1 MFNFDNL
8 DFTYVPY
15 PIGVA
20 KPILDEAFYKQL
32 VASFPP
38 LELFEYMPTVGHK
51 YALSETRN
59 AKQYWNHLNENAVWK
74 EFMAYIEGMF
84 VKDVFRMLDD
94 NNLNLGLVTQERSL
108 PKRLKRWVK
117 KDLKRGRLPER
128 DILFK
133 PRFEFSAIPAMG
145 GNIKPHT
152 DVEQKIVSM
161 VVSILEDGEWDPAC
175 GGATDM
181 VFPKDPTKSFNM
193 IGDWGLDFD
202 EVDVLHKYEFR
213 PNQAVFFIKTF
224 NSWHAVQPMTGTDP
238 NTFRRTLTIN
248 IELVD

>member
-1 MFNFDNL
+1 MFKFENL

-20 KPILDEAFYKQL
+20 KPILDPDLYGQL
-32 VASFPP
+32 VSGFPP
-38 LELFEYMPTVGHK
+38 LDLFEYMPTVGHK

-59 AKQYWNHLNENAVWK
+59 ADQYWKFINGNPVWRR
-74 EFMAYIEGMF
+74 FMDYIEGGF
-84 VKDVFRMLDD
+84 TKDVFRMLLD
-94 NNLNLGLVTQERSL
+94 NNINLGMVTQERSL
-108 PKRLKRWVK
+108 SKRLKRWIK

-133 PRFEFSAIPAMG
+133 PRFEFSAIPAAG

-152 DVEQKIVSM
+152 DVQQKIVSM
-161 VVSILEDGEWDPAC
+161 VVSVLQEGEWDPAC
-175 GGATDM
+175 GGATEL
-181 VFPKDPTKSFNM
+181 VFPKDVTKSYNM

-213 PNQAVFFIKTF
+213 PNQAVFFVKTF
-224 NSWHAVQPMTGTDP
+224 NSWHAVQPMNGADP